1 METDI
6 NNMHRQTEEA
16 MPSTKLI
23 LLRHGQSEWNQ
34 QNRFTGWVNVGLSEQ
49 GIIEAQQAGQLLAQ
63 QGISIDKTFTSGLFR
78 AQMTAMLCLQQIPY
92 APILLDPE
100 AESLSTE
107 ITQGMMPVYIYP
119 SLNERHYGALQGLN
133 KDAAIAEFGAEQV
146 HIWRRSYAVA
156 PPEGESLQD
165 TAMRCLPTF
174 RTDIMHA
181 IKQQHDVLVVAHGN
195 SLRAII
201 KHIEQIADDKI
212 HEIELPTATPWIY
225 SYHAETDHFTKD

>member
-1 METDI
+1 M
-6 NNMHRQTEEA
+6 A
-16 MPSTKLI
+16 STKLI

-49 GIIEAQQAGQLLAQ
+49 GIREAQQAGKWLAEQ
-63 QGISIDKTFTSGLFR
+63 AISIDKTFTSGLFR
-78 AQMTAMLCLQQIPY
+78 AQMTAMLCLQPISY
-92 APILLDPE
+92 TPILLDPQ
-100 AESLSTE
+100 AEPLPTE
-107 ITQGMMPVYIYP
+107 ITRNMMPVYTYP
-119 SLNERHYGALQGLN
+119 TLNERHYGALQGLN
-133 KDAAIAEFGAEQV
+133 KEAAIAEFGAEQV

-156 PPEGESLQD
+156 PPEGESLHD

-174 RTDIMHA
+174 HNDIMPI
-181 IKQQHDVLVVAHGN
+181 IKQQQNVLIVAHGN

-225 SYHAETDHFTKD
+225 TYHADTDHFTKD